1 MSYPII
7 VEETFNTNSKT
18 IWSAITEL
26 NQMVLWFF
34 EGIPDFKPEVGFET
48 QFTVSSISRDFL
60 HVWEIIE
67 VIPEE
72 LIVYKWTYPEY
83 FDGDSFVTFK
93 LAMIS
98 ENQTTL
104 SVIADGMENYPQDIP
119 EFKRESGVN
128 GWNYFIKESLSN
140 YLKSLK

>member
-1 MSYPII
+1 MSNPII

-26 NQMVLWFF
+26 DQMVLWFF
-34 EGIPDFKPEVGFET
+34 DNIPDFKPEVGFET
-48 QFTVSSISRDFL
+48 QFTVSSESRDFL
-60 HVWEIIE
+60 HVWKIIE

-72 LIVYKWTYPEY
+72 VIVYNWTYPEY

-93 LAMIS
+93 LNVIS

-104 SVIADGMENYPQDIP
+104 SVIAEGMRNYPQDIP